1 MHAVDDIL
9 IFVRVVDRRGLSAA
23 GRELRLSTAVVSSR
37 LFKLEERLGVRLLIR
52 TTRSVSPTEE
62 GRVYY
67 EHCLRMLA
75 LGEDL
80 EQSLAELKRQP
91 AGSLRVSA
99 AIGMGRKVV
108 APMVPQFV
116 AENPGIQLRV
126 QLTDRVV
133 DLLGEDVDIAIRKGV
148 LPSSSLIARRL
159 APDLRVVCG
168 APAYFE
174 RHGVPATPQDLKAH
188 NCLLLRF
195 PGSRRYMWQF
205 DGMPPG
211 ASKMKVAGDLDSDSS
226 DVLIDWAVAGRGLI
240 MKSVWDIADE
250 IASGVLV
257 GVLPEYWPHGLSV
270 HAVMPPRREQPAK
283 TRSFLKFIS
292 ERLRDHPITRL
303 TARETIPLA
312 RPRRP
317 APTQRAAARSK
328 ARAGASR
335 SKSLRPAT

>member
-37 LFKLEERLGVRLLIR
+37 LVKLEERLGVRLLNR

-67 EHCLRMLA
+67 EHCQRMLA

-99 AIGMGRKVV
+99 SISMGRKVV
-108 APMVPQFV
+108 APLVPAFV

-133 DLLGEDVDIAIRKGV
+133 DLLEEDVDVAIRKGA
-148 LPSSSLIARRL
+148 LPSSSLMARRL

-174 RHGVPATPQDLKAH
+174 RRGVPAVPQELKSH

-195 PGSRRYMWQF
+195 PGSRRYTWQF
-205 DGMPPG
+205 DGMAPG
-211 ASKMKVAGDLDSDSS
+211 ASKMKVSGELDSDSS
-226 DVLIDWAVAGRGLI
+226 DVLIDWAVTGHGLI
-240 MKSVWDIADE
+240 MKSVWDIADHL
-250 IASGVLV
+250 ASGALV
-257 GVLPEYWPHGLSV
+257 GVLESYWPHDLAV
-270 HAVMPPRREQPAK
+270 HAVMPPRREQPTK
-283 TRSFLKFIS
+283 TRTFLKFIA
-292 ERLRDHPITRL
+292 ERLRDHPAARL
-303 TARETIPLA
+303 TDRTAIPLA
-312 RPRRP
+312 RPP
-317 APTQRAAARSK
+317 QSAGGQRAGKRAAGK
-328 ARAGASR
+328 SR